1 MSQPVLDSPA
11 LSSYQPPGEHLKPR
25 ALCSPDSSLSSCFKA
40 SVSEA
45 GGWQEGCSPK
55 PASLLSVLHLIL
67 VSLLGSAI
75 LLSEMSHH
83 LPHSPRVHGFLM
95 VLMLASSAWMLCFGW
110 QLRKTE
116 KNRLNVDH
124 NAGASWLKA
133 GLALFALAT
142 LILDCFYFGYYREI
156 LHCTSP
162 LMIAFPL
169 VQAVF
174 TVTQVSFLS
183 SFAKVCIQDWCCLHR
198 VGLMNSLATN
208 LLLWMNVVLDE
219 STKQLKELRSIY
231 TEEQQ
236 DSAQN
241 TTLSNSCA
249 CTTDL
254 CHIFRDGA
262 VHLHP
267 FNIEFSLFSST
278 MLYVLWKNMG
288 RVPSSLGPQ
297 ARTRRPAFHISAIF
311 PGLLLGSLVLSA
323 TFGCMIVFGVF
334 FKAKDTLPRALQ
346 IYYTFSLILLCLML
360 LSSSAGTLVYRL
372 QKRSSFTFRTENVV
386 RNLDVA
392 LLVGCSCGPLAVC
405 IFSMTAIFFT
415 GSLRSLNSLDLF
427 FSLFK
432 TLQVLG
438 QNLFISEAL
447 FSGPDERHSIS
458 QHPTAQFVLAGA
470 LNKSFDSE
478 SQCAVWSTMESSM
491 QVQMDEDEKS
501 RVLKMHDSPH
511 MGAAAFQKPF
521 LFTSRRRGRAKI
533 MQNILVFLL
542 LCNIAVWI
550 LYVYGARP
558 HLVSETEQN
567 FYGFTLWATVV
578 TSCLPLGI
586 FYHIHSAASLF
597 EVYCKSQLD

>member
-25 ALCSPDSSLSSCFKA
+25 VLCSPDSSLSSCFKD

-110 QLRKTE
+110 QSRKTE
-116 KNRLNVDH
+116 KHRLNVDH
-124 NAGASWLKA
+124 HAGASWLKA

-142 LILDCFYFGYYREI
+142 LILDCFSFGYYREI

-219 STKQLKELRSIY
+219 STKQLRSIY
-231 TEEQQ
+231 MEEQQ
-236 DSAQN
+236 DSAHN

-262 VHLHP
+262 AHLHP

-278 MLYVLWKNMG
+278 MLYVLWKNLG

-297 ARTRRPAFHISAIF
+297 ARARRPAFRISGIF
-311 PGLLLGSLVLSA
+311 PGLLLGALVLSA

-334 FKAKDTLPRALQ
+334 FKAKDTLPHALQ

-360 LSSSAGTLVYRL
+360 LSSCAGTLVYRL
-372 QKRSSFTFRTENVV
+372 QKRSSFTFRTKNVV

-392 LLVGCSCGPLAVC
+392 LLLGCSCGPLAIC

-415 GSLRSLNSLDLF
+415 GSLSSLNSLDLF

-447 FSGPDERHSIS
+447 FSGPDER
-458 QHPTAQFVLAGA
+458 HPTAQFVLAGA

-550 LYVYGARP
+550 LYAYGARP

-597 EVYCKSQLD
+597 EVYCKSQLN

>member
-1 MSQPVLDSPA
+1 MSQAVLDSPA
-11 LSSYQPPGEHLKPR
+11 LSSYQPPGEHL
-25 ALCSPDSSLSSCFKA
+25 CSPDSSLSSGFKA

-45 GGWQEGCSPK
+45 GGWREGCSSK

-83 LPHSPRVHGFLM
+83 LPHSPQVHGFLM

-116 KNRLNVDH
+116 KHRLNVDH
-124 NAGASWLKA
+124 HAGASWLKA

-142 LILDCFYFGYYREI
+142 LILDCFSFGYYREI

-183 SFAKVCIQDWCCLHR
+183 LFAKVCIQDWCSLHR

-231 TEEQQ
+231 TEGQQ
-236 DSAQN
+236 DSAHN

-262 VHLHP
+262 AHLHP

-278 MLYVLWKNMG
+278 MIYVLWKNLG
-288 RVPSSLGPQ
+288 RVPSSLGPR
-297 ARTRRPAFHISAIF
+297 ARARRPAFRISAIF
-311 PGLLLGSLVLSA
+311 PGLLLGALVLSA

-334 FKAKDTLPRALQ
+334 FKAKDTLPHALQ

-360 LSSSAGTLVYRL
+360 LSSCAGTLISRL
-372 QKRSSFTFRTENVV
+372 QKRPSFTFRTENVV
-386 RNLDVA
+386 RNVDVA
-392 LLVGCSCGPLAVC
+392 LLLGCSCGPLAVS
-405 IFSMTAIFFT
+405 IFSMTAIVFT
-415 GSLRSLNSLDLF
+415 GSLRALNSLDLV

-438 QNLFISEAL
+438 QNLFITEAL

-458 QHPTAQFVLAGA
+458 QHPTAQFKLAGA

-478 SQCAVWSTMESSM
+478 SQCTVWSTMESSM
-491 QVQMDEDEKS
+491 QVQMDKDEDEKS
-501 RVLKMHDSPH
+501 RVPKMQDFPR
-511 MGAAAFQKPF
+511 MGTAAFQKPF

-533 MQNILVFLL
+533 IQNILVFLL

-550 LYVYGARP
+550 LYAYGARP
-558 HLVSETEQN
+558 HLVSETERN

-578 TSCLPLGI
+578 TFCLPLGI
-586 FYHIHSAASLF
+586 FYRIHSAASLF
-597 EVYCKSQLD
+597 EVYCKSQLE

>member
-11 LSSYQPPGEHLKPR
+11 LSFYHPPGEHLKPR

-95 VLMLASSAWMLCFGW
+95 VLMLASSAWMMCFGW

-116 KNRLNVDH
+116 KHRLNVDH
-124 NAGASWLKA
+124 HAGASWLK
-133 GLALFALAT
+133 GR
-142 LILDCFYFGYYREI
+142 G
-156 LHCTSP
+156 
-162 LMIAFPL
+162 M
-169 VQAVF
+169 
-174 TVTQVSFLS
+174 
-183 SFAKVCIQDWCCLHR
+183 
-198 VGLMNSLATN
+198 VGLMTSLATN

-236 DSAQN
+236 DSAHN

-262 VHLHP
+262 AHLHP
-267 FNIEFSLFSST
+267 FNIEFSLFSSI

-297 ARTRRPAFHISAIF
+297 ARARRPAFRISAIF

-334 FKAKDTLPRALQ
+334 FKVKDTLPHALQ

-392 LLVGCSCGPLAVC
+392 LLLGCSCGPLAVC

-458 QHPTAQFVLAGA
+458 QHLTAQFVLAGA

-501 RVLKMHDSPH
+501 RVLKMHDSLH

-542 LCNIAVWI
+542 LCNIAV
-550 LYVYGARP
+550 
-558 HLVSETEQN
+558 S
-567 FYGFTLWATVV
+567 
-578 TSCLPLGI
+578 
-586 FYHIHSAASLF
+586 
-597 EVYCKSQLD
+597 